1 MPKSKRNKVVS
12 LTKVKKRV
20 AKDFKE
26 AFVDKIKKNLAKYE
40 NVLVF
45 SHQNMTTVPFRQI
58 QLEWK
63 DSKYIYIYINLKSL
77 LLLDSF

>member
-63 DSKYIYIYINLKSL
+63 DSKYTYIYIN
-77 LLLDSF
+77 